1 MMVSW
6 TVISLKVNIRIFNF
20 CFTYKQRWHIHADEL
35 SIFYQ
40 TKGIHEIK
48 TKLNEEHA
56 SIYVLLRF
64 VVINYQFILVVIRQN
79 YIQ

>member
-1 MMVSW
+1 MM
-6 TVISLKVNIRIFNF
+6 TTHN
-20 CFTYKQRWHIHADEL
+20 ADEL
-35 SIFYQ
+35 SFFYQ

-48 TKLNEEHA
+48 TKLNEELA
-56 SIYVLLRF
+56 SICVLLRF

>member
-1 MMVSW
+1 M
-6 TVISLKVNIRIFNF
+6 TTHN
-20 CFTYKQRWHIHADEL
+20 ADEL
-35 SIFYQ
+35 SFFYQ

-48 TKLNEEHA
+48 TKLNEELA
-56 SIYVLLRF
+56 SICVLLRF